1 MRTKL
6 NKILIGDNLKEIK
19 VVVSDLGN
27 VLIPFD
33 YNIIIQRLNEIEEN
47 LGNFFYSNY
56 KQNYEIHREF
66 EKGNLTENE
75 FWVYIKKW
83 TKNLL
88 SFEEFAEIYSNIF
101 TLNEELISYLPEIKS
116 NFKLVLLSNTN
127 SIHQRFGWAK
137 YDFLQYFDKLILSH
151 EVGFA
156 KPEVGI
162 YQSVINFTQEPPE
175 YHLFIDDILEYCQA
189 AENIGWKTIQ
199 VKNQS
204 QIISDLKLSEIIKI

>member
-1 MRTKL
+1 L
-6 NKILIGDNLKEIK
+6 NKIK

-33 YNIIIQRLNEIEEN
+33 YNIIIQKLNKIDIN
-47 LGNFFYSNY
+47 LGEFFYANY
-56 KQNYEIHREF
+56 KQNYEIHRKF
-66 EKGNLTENE
+66 EKGKLTEEE
-75 FWVYIKKW
+75 FWAYIQKW
-83 TKNLL
+83 TKNLI
-88 SFEEFAEIYSNIF
+88 SFDEFAEIYSNIF

-116 NFKLVLLSNTN
+116 KFQLVLLSNTN

-162 YQSVINFTQEPPE
+162 YQSVMNFTQELPE
-175 YHLFIDDILEYCQA
+175 THLFIDDILEYCQA

-204 QIISDLKLSEIIKI
+204 QIISDLKLSKIIKI